1 MPLTLRAMLAE
12 AEARLTRITPE
23 EAARRQAAGGLIVDV
38 REAPEL
44 EAGMIAGALHVP
56 RGMLEFCADP
66 ASDFYLPD
74 FRFERPTVVYCGI
87 GERSALAGLTLLQ
100 MGYRDVANLPSFDA
114 WLFAGLP
121 VAPYRAD
128 P

>member
-12 AEARLTRITPE
+12 AAARLPRITPQ
-23 EAARRQAAGGLIVDV
+23 EAARRQAEGGLIVDV

-66 ASDFYLPD
+66 ASDFHLPD
-74 FRFERPTVVYCGI
+74 FRFERPVVVYCGI
-87 GERSALAGLTLLQ
+87 GERSALAGLTLIE
-100 MGYRDVANLPSFDA
+100 MGYRDVANLPSFDS
-114 WLFAGLP
+114 WLLAGLP
-121 VAPYRAD
+121 VAPLRAGA
-128 P
+128 